1 MIKKILLGMTL
12 LMSMVSCTEDFT
24 DWAHPQTNPQEK
36 AVAFGDGS
44 VTPLDNVIKLADVKT
59 ETVKVVEIGRAHV

>member
-24 DWAHPQTNPQEK
+24 DWGKPQTNPQED
-36 AVAFGDGS
+36 APTLPLPN
-44 VTPLDNVIKLADVKT
+44 VTASS
-59 ETVKVVEIGRAHV
+59 